1 VVVKLGG
8 EFNEFRIDDGFAVAG
23 AGVSLPRLARACASA
38 GRGGLEFYVGI
49 PGSVGG
55 AVVMNAG
62 GHGSDTAEWLIEA
75 RILDTR
81 TGRISNEGPTSLNL
95 SYRHS
100 RLSGSDVVLRATF
113 RTVARSREDGERI
126 MRDVTA
132 WRKEK
137 QPGGTF
143 NAGSVFKN
151 PPGDAAG
158 RIIDSCGLKGF
169 AVGAVAVSSRHA
181 NFFIAGDEARAQDV
195 FNLVT
200 EVQRLVRERT
210 GIVLEPEIRFIGDF
224 GGGS

>member
-1 VVVKLGG
+1 MGNETELTEVLGAAGSLPVFILGRGSNVVIADSGYPGVVVKLGG

-75 RILDTR
+75 RILDTL

-126 MRDVTA
+126 MRESPHGVRRSSPEAPSTQA
-132 WRKEK
+132 AYSRTLPVMP
-137 QPGGTF
+137 PGGSST
-143 NAGSVFKN
+143 
-151 PPGDAAG
+151 
-158 RIIDSCGLKGF
+158 
-169 AVGAVAVSSRHA
+169 VAV
-181 NFFIAGDEARAQDV
+181 
-195 FNLVT
+195 
-200 EVQRLVRERT
+200 
-210 GIVLEPEIRFIGDF
+210 
-224 GGGS
+224 